1 MIKFQPKRRSAGLV
15 ALMAIAL
22 LSLNGCGNRM
32 DPTHRALAGGLI
44 GAGIGAGV
52 GSGGGTGAAAG
63 AGIGAAAGMLVG
75 LLWE

>member
-1 MIKFQPKRRSAGLV
+1 MTKFQPTRRSVGLV
-15 ALMAIAL
+15 ALLTISV
-22 LSLNGCGNRM
+22 LSLSGCGNRM

-52 GSGGGTGAAAG
+52 GSSGGTGAAAG